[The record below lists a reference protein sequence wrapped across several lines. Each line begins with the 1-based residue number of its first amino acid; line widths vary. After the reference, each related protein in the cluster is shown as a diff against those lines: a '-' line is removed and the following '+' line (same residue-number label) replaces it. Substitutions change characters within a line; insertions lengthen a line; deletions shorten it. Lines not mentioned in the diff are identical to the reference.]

1 MKESEPKPAEVVYD
15 GPWHYRGYHGVK
27 SVCYLRL
34 YQPKAEQSGARPAIA
49 IFTELD
55 QNPGTSV
62 TNRIEV
68 LATLA
73 WEFLQ
78 KLETAIVVIEHYKN
92 RGVHNPHANRWQ
104 FPESFD
110 LVEFLRK
117 SDGCFEKPKW
127 RRTSRLTVEQLLGQP
142 LRTLPAN
149 IL

>member
-1 MKESEPKPAEVVYD
+1 MKETEPAEIVYD
-15 GPWHYRGYHGVK
+15 GPWHYKGYHGVK

-34 YQPKAEQSGARPAIA
+34 YQPKESNGQPKEPRPAIA

-55 QNPGTSV
+55 SNAGTSV

-78 KLETAIVVIEHYKN
+78 KPDVTPVIVEHYPN
-92 RGVHNPHANRWQ
+92 RGVHNTHADRWQ

-110 LVEFLRK
+110 LVEFDRK
-117 SDGCFEKPKW
+117 LDGSFFKPRW
-127 RRTSRLTVEQLLGQP
+127 RRVGRATAEELIGQP
-142 LRTLPAN
+142 FPK
-149 IL
+149 